1 MVTPTPGNSTYLHTL
16 SLRDSL
22 PISGRR
28 CTGRIGGHKQ
38 RCDVLRIFCPLQ
50 PELLPRLFGTLRCL
64 YCLRVDDPL
73 RRPKRGVV
81 RVVNPE
87 QLALILARIGHA
99 HERRGQRN
107 AMLRIKRLPVEA
119 EKVVQR
125 IVRDVIAVIIT
136 ECEEGMIVEDRKRTR
151 LNSSHYY
158 DNRMPSS
165 TLK

>member
-1 MVTPTPGNSTYLHTL
+1 M
-16 SLRDSL
+16 
-22 PISGRR
+22 
-28 CTGRIGGHKQ
+28 
-38 RCDVLRIFCPLQ
+38 FCPLQ

-64 YCLRVDDPL
+64 YCLLVDDPL

-136 ECEEGMIVEDRKRTR
+136 EGEEGMIRSEERRVGKECV
-151 LNSSHYY
+151 
-158 DNRMPSS
+158 S
-165 TLK
+165 TCRSGGSRYH

>member
-1 MVTPTPGNSTYLHTL
+1 M
-16 SLRDSL
+16 R
-22 PISGRR
+22 ISDWSSDV
-28 CTGRIGGHKQ
+28 CSSDLQ

-64 YCLRVDDPL
+64 YCLLVDDHL

-125 IVRDVIAVIIT
+125 TVRDVIAVLIT
-136 ECEEGMIVEDRKRTR
+136 EDEEGMILDVHHVAGLHAPEA
-151 LNSSHYY
+151 YEIGFGAAVAEQY
-158 DNRMPSS
+158 VAC
-165 TLK
+165 